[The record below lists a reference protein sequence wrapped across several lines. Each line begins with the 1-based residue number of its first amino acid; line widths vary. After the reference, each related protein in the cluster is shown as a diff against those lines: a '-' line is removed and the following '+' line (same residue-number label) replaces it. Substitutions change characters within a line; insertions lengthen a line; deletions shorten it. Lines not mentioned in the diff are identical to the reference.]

1 MTESMASYYYEEL
14 DWEKYGPDGTAKP
27 EPTPHA
33 QERMNH
39 PQSFLDAGPQE
50 FNRYGDGQMSAP
62 TANNTD
68 RREYARA
75 VAERVVQHSMIQG
88 DKVIDKETAAS
99 LERQAAR
106 LLARADEMRAKY
118 ARFGEDDYPVGA
130 VITFDKTFN
139 HYNGR
144 PLNRVSKPYFY
155 AAIKDPTGRW
165 STTGPRA
172 PKSYTWDELIQWMG
186 DGVQEIYYVTKLERV
201 V

>member
-1 MTESMASYYYEEL
+1 MPREPRDMGPYYNFS
-14 DWEKYGPDGTAKP
+14 D
-27 EPTPHA
+27 
-33 QERMNH
+33 
-39 PQSFLDAGPQE
+39 SGPQE
-50 FNRYGDGQMSAP
+50 FNRYGDGNASAP
-62 TANNTD
+62 SFEEV
-68 RREYARA
+68 REALIGKK
-75 VAERVVQHSMIQG
+75 VSVVIN
-88 DKVIDKETAAS
+88 KETADS

-118 ARFGEDDYPVGA
+118 DRFGHDDYPDGS
-130 VITFDKTFN
+130 VITFEKTFD
-139 HYNGR
+139 HYMGR
-144 PLNRVSKPYFY
+144 PLNRPSKPYFY